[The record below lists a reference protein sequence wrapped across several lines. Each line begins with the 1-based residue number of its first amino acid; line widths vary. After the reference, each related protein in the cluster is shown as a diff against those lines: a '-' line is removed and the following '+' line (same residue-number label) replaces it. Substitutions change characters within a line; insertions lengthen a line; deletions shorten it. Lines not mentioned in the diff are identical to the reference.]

1 MYDSVVFHV
10 LLSLCFK
17 FDSIVLI
24 ILFLNFILFCT
35 ALGELRLFLNVLY
48 KLIFYCIN
56 MQNCLGVTLQ
66 HLECAL
72 SIKTDCSAENV
83 KTRTQNNLLYLNY
96 DVFDVKILLTL

>member
-35 ALGELRLFLNVLY
+35 ALWGTSVVFKCALQINVL
-48 KLIFYCIN
+48 
-56 MQNCLGVTLQ
+56 
-66 HLECAL
+66 
-72 SIKTDCSAENV
+72 
-83 KTRTQNNLLYLNY
+83 LY
-96 DVFDVKILLTL
+96 